1 MKGWFLRGFMLAAAL
16 CWGYSLSA
24 QTEEWARLQRNLQFC
39 RLLEGELQ
47 DMQMA
52 YTALEASYERLV
64 ALYREERWIL
74 EREEHAAFQV
84 EAQWREDPL
93 VQTMSRR
100 LESLKA
106 RCAPVP
112 GGEENRGALDGS
124 LDPAWKRQM
133 REALAREE
141 EWRDL
146 LLRSGALRLEP
157 SERWRELLRLADRI
171 KSLETE
177 YRRQREHQLWRQE
190 WRRREEAAGQLNPFF
205 YDQDDER

>member
-1 MKGWFLRGFMLAAAL
+1 MKGRVLGGILLIAAL
-16 CWGYSLSA
+16 SGGYTLTA
-24 QTEEWARLQRNLQFC
+24 QTEEWARLQRNIQFC

-47 DMQMA
+47 DMQIA

-64 ALYREERWIL
+64 ALYREERRIL
-74 EREEHAAFQV
+74 EREEQAAFQV
-84 EAQWREDPL
+84 EAWWLEDPL
-93 VQTMSRR
+93 VQAMSHR

-106 RCAPVP
+106 RCGSVP
-112 GGEENRGALDGS
+112 GEEENRATLDGS

-157 SERWRELLRLADRI
+157 SERWRELVRLADRL
-171 KSLETE
+171 KALETE
-177 YRRQREHQLWRQE
+177 YRTQREHQLWRRE
-190 WRRREEAAGQLNPFF
+190 WRGREEARQQLYPFF